1 MGGIGPAVTAVQSR
15 GDVAGGRAP
24 SRVLAVGY
32 WAGVAAVAATV
43 SFDVVQF
50 LQLAGFLHFPLDE
63 VLIYATSL
71 CIVVPFSLEML
82 AFHYSTNTE
91 RRFFTHAALLFTALY
106 AAFVTANYAVQL
118 ATVIP
123 AKLRGEL
130 DAVRVLD
137 QTPHSMFWTFDA
149 IGYICMGFATLAA
162 LPAIGNAGFE
172 RVVRRAFAANA
183 LMTPLIAVVYF
194 YPAFSNELLLL
205 GVPWA
210 VTAPLAMLLLALLL
224 RRRAQAV
231 AIEP

>member
-1 MGGIGPAVTAVQSR
+1 MGGTPLAVTSARSR
-15 GDVAGGRAP
+15 GDLDGARAAR
-24 SRVLAVGY
+24 RVLAVGY
-32 WAGVAAVAATV
+32 WAGLAAVAATL
-43 SFDVVQF
+43 SFDVVQS
-50 LQLAGFLHFPLDE
+50 LQLLGVLHFPLDE

-82 AFHYSTNTE
+82 AFHYSTSAE

-149 IGYICMGFATLAA
+149 VGYICMGLATLVAIPA
-162 LPAIGNAGFE
+162 LGNAGFE
-172 RVVRRAFAANA
+172 RAVRRAFVANA
-183 LMTPLIAVVYF
+183 LVTPLIALVYF
-194 YPAFSNELLLL
+194 YPTFSNELLLL

-224 RRRAQAV
+224 RRRSRAV